1 MKMTS
6 VETTKQTAKII
17 KKCHVCGH
25 MMESHQEIDKCGSCK
40 KPFLPMNYFGK
51 VHAKN
56 SAEFKELFSNA
67 SELHE
72 DDMVKGLTV
81 LW

>member
-1 MKMTS
+1 MKVTLNT
-6 VETTKQTAKII
+6 EGTRKQVI
-17 KKCHVCGH
+17 KKCHVCGCLN
-25 MMESHQEIDKCGSCK
+25 ESNREVEKCSSCQ

-56 SAEFKELFSNA
+56 SAEFKQLFANA

-72 DDMVKGLTV
+72 EDMIKGLTV
-81 LW
+81 IW

>member
-1 MKMTS
+1 MKVTIEAKES
-6 VETTKQTAKII
+6 SSKII

-25 MMESHQEIDKCGSCK
+25 LMESKKEIEKCDSCH

-51 VHAKN
+51 VHAK
-56 SAEFKELFSNA
+56 SSTEFKQLFSKA

-72 DDMVKGLTV
+72 DEMIRGLTV